1 MSKFSLSTLT
11 AKLSEKSGLSTTE
24 AELFIRKMFDVCHQ
38 GLEADKQVKMRWL
51 GTFKVTSVKDRES
64 VDVNTG
70 ERIVIEGRDKISFTP
85 DNILKEIVNKPF
97 AQFETVVVNDG
108 VDFDDIDKKFEA
120 EIEEEELAKEES
132 AEAAGLEEEK
142 SDETSVETPAEN
154 PAESSSENP
163 AKDSEEKSTEK
174 SDENS
179 NKAPEDRPL
188 EILAGGSNE
197 DSNGNS
203 NDGSNEDPT
212 GVSTEVSVDNDKQEQ
227 AVNNQVTQEKIVYD
241 GVIDFLATPDAQE
254 PTSEVIVI
262 GEDVTA
268 VNTGEASVENDI
280 HIEDDKIASSANEI
294 SEIEDAEVHADDAAK
309 AEIKDEVNIEAKA
322 EDNVETKAE
331 VSVEAKDETKVE
343 AKDEANNGV
352 DGTEEHVEITDKAVE
367 SPTEDVISEEAE
379 EMAEEMAEEKLRRS
393 HFILPKWAVIVA
405 SIIVLALIGGMGWFA
420 FNYGQMTA
428 QRDHLAMQLDH
439 YKSTKVA
446 PKPLQKSQ
454 EEILREKAKEDSLR
468 MLKASEALAAAE
480 KAEKDSLAA
489 AKALPTNTLSAQE
502 QAELDKQSKGNKSQ
516 AEMVK
521 DKLAKE
527 KLAKDKLA
535 KEKLAKQKLEQEKKQ
550 KEMLEKEN
558 NASKYD
564 HDARVRTGAYRIVGV
579 AQTVTVSEGQSLS
592 AISKRYLGPGMECY
606 IEALNGTSTVKSGQ
620 KIKIPKLE
628 LKKKK

>member
-179 NKAPEDRPL
+179 KKAPKDRPL

-197 DSNGNS
+197 NSNGNS

-227 AVNNQVTQEKIVYD
+227 AVDNQVTQEKIVYD

-254 PTSEVIVI
+254 PASEVIVI

-343 AKDEANNGV
+343 AKDEANNEV

-367 SPTEDVISEEAE
+367 SPTENIISEEAE

-489 AKALPTNTLSAQE
+489 AKALPINTLSAQE